1 MQLILLQPLDVG
13 VLGPANKMWRR
24 VVANWHKS
32 GRAKQP
38 IPKSVIPKLV
48 KELCNKLNA
57 KSTNLTAGFKAC
69 GIVPLDPQQVLKCL
83 PPENQ
88 QPVQEA
94 LGQSV
99 ADLLRDNLLPS
110 RRSVNRRGRRIVPRR
125 AVTNLNAAASDNHN
139 TSPQRQGEDDEESD
153 NVADESLNE
162 LIHDISLEE
171 ANDDDETES
180 EGETDQTD
188 DEKKQGEVCDIC
200 KKWNL
205 PGNVTKI
212 CWESCDKCQNNVW
225 YHTVCLRK
233 NNIASPEEICKYH

>member
-32 GRAKQP
+32 GHTKQP

-83 PPENQ
+83 SPENQ

-139 TSPQRQGEDDEESD
+139 TSPQRQGEDD
-153 NVADESLNE
+153 
-162 LIHDISLEE
+162 
-171 ANDDDETES
+171 
-180 EGETDQTD
+180 
-188 DEKKQGEVCDIC
+188 
-200 KKWNL
+200 
-205 PGNVTKI
+205 
-212 CWESCDKCQNNVW
+212 
-225 YHTVCLRK
+225 
-233 NNIASPEEICKYH
+233 